1 MHSPVGPATLEHEPL
16 VDRAVQRAAPVG
28 VGPLREPGK
37 QVRDEAV
44 AIARELD
51 DRLEHVL
58 VSDPPKGHAKIT
70 VATAQAARGRAAL
83 IHRQWALDVGV
94 QELADEFVLR
104 VEELVCRAALDDL
117 ALPEDRQELCD
128 PPRGR
133 ESWLITR

>member
-1 MHSPVGPATLEHEPL
+1 MRAAPIGSGGPCTELPPALAGERDVHSPVGPATLEHEAL

-58 VSDPPKGHAKIT
+58 VSDPPKGH
-70 VATAQAARGRAAL
+70 
-83 IHRQWALDVGV
+83 
-94 QELADEFVLR
+94 
-104 VEELVCRAALDDL
+104 
-117 ALPEDRQELCD
+117 PES
-128 PPRGR
+128 P
-133 ESWLITR
+133 